1 MRKICN
7 RPRRNR
13 VQVTDLVSRM
23 RNVEPKPSRARA
35 RGRVALG
42 GRRRWLVRGTGMC
55 SVNSCKKLLE
65 NLLRFV
71 LYTYQGVKSP
81 VCGCV
86 HVRYVVKLLN
96 IFTPPPTGSTELNL
110 TDLAKARSRS
120 ASSAKAALA
129 MCPFA
134 RRANEWLRGAR

>member
-1 MRKICN
+1 M
-7 RPRRNR
+7 
-13 VQVTDLVSRM
+13 QVTDLVSRM

-42 GRRRWLVRGTGMC
+42 WRRRWLVRGIGMC

-96 IFTPPPTGSTELNL
+96 IFPPPPRLVLLN
-110 TDLAKARSRS
+110 
-120 ASSAKAALA
+120 
-129 MCPFA
+129 
-134 RRANEWLRGAR
+134 

>member
-42 GRRRWLVRGTGMC
+42 WRRRWLVRGTGMC

-81 VCGCV
+81 CLWVCACEICCETTE
-86 HVRYVVKLLN
+86 YLP
-96 IFTPPPTGSTELNL
+96 PPPTGSTELNL

>member
-1 MRKICN
+1 M
-7 RPRRNR
+7 
-13 VQVTDLVSRM
+13 QVTDLVSRM

-42 GRRRWLVRGTGMC
+42 WRRRWLVRGTGMC

-65 NLLRFV
+65 NRLRFV

>member
-42 GRRRWLVRGTGMC
+42 WRRRWLVRGIGMC

-96 IFTPPPTGSTELNL
+96 IFTPPP
-110 TDLAKARSRS
+110 DW
-120 ASSAKAALA
+120 
-129 MCPFA
+129 FY
-134 RRANEWLRGAR
+134 

>member
-1 MRKICN
+1 M
-7 RPRRNR
+7 
-13 VQVTDLVSRM
+13 QVTDLVSRM

-42 GRRRWLVRGTGMC
+42 WRRRWLVRGIGMC

>member
-42 GRRRWLVRGTGMC
+42 RLVRGTGMC

-96 IFTPPPTGSTELNL
+96 IFTPPQIGSTELNL